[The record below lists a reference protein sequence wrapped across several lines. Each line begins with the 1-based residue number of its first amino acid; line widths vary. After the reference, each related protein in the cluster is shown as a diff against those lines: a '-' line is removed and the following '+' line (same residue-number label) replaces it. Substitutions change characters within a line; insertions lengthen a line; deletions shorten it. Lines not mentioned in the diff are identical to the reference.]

1 MSSTNKMPFNPA
13 KCEVIA
19 FNSRGRLP
27 PSFKIGE
34 HPLNNVD
41 ENKYLGVVMQS
52 TLKFNRHIASKVNS
66 AKKVLND
73 APQSAKLLAYS
84 SLRRPIL
91 EYADFL
97 WNPADAASI

>member
-13 KCEVIA
+13 KCEVTA

-66 AKKVLND
+66 AKKVC
-73 APQSAKLLAYS
+73 QTSG
-84 SLRRPIL
+84 IL
-91 EYADFL
+91 
-97 WNPADAASI
+97 